1 MKKGVTVGVVAVFFI
16 IVFLMLGPLW
26 TLQEGEQAVL
36 LQFGRIV
43 ATHQQAG
50 LKLKTPVIDRV
61 VKFPE
66 KILSWDGAA
75 QRIPTEENQ
84 FIWVDT
90 TARWR
95 ITDPKLFYESVT
107 STDQAASRLDDII
120 DSEVRKII
128 SRNPLTEAVRNSDV
142 INEIE
147 RRNVFATAGAENEI
161 DDSVIVD
168 TFTQVTFPSI
178 QTGRSRLSDQVL
190 SEARRLIPQF
200 GIELIDVV
208 IRQIKYSDDLTESVY
223 NRMIADRNQIAQAF
237 RSDGEGQKADWLGQ
251 RSRELNVVLSAA
263 RRKAEEI
270 KGDADAQAANI
281 YSEAYNQDPEFY
293 EFWKAIEAYRT
304 LMPRFRKT
312 LTTDAEFFKYL
323 YRKEGQL
330 SRDD

>member
-43 ATHQQAG
+43 ATHQEAG

-190 SEARRLIPQF
+190 TEARRLIPQF
-200 GIELIDVV
+200 GVELIDVI

-223 NRMIADRNQIAQAF
+223 NRMIADRHQIAQAF

-263 RRKAEEI
+263 RRRAEEI

-293 EFWKAIEAYRT
+293 EFWKAIESYRT
-304 LMPRFRKT
+304 LMPRFRKV

>member
-1 MKKGVTVGVVAVFFI
+1 MKKGVTVGVVILFLV

-26 TLQEGEQAVL
+26 VLQEGEQAVL

-43 ATHQQAG
+43 ASHRDAG

-61 VKFPE
+61 VKFPK

-95 ITDPKLFYESVT
+95 IDDPQLFYESVT
-107 STDQAASRLDDII
+107 STNQAASRLDDII
-120 DSEVRKII
+120 DSEVRKTI

-147 RRNVFATAGAENEI
+147 RRNVFATVGADSEI

-168 TFTQVTFPSI
+168 TFTQVTYPAI
-178 QTGRSRLSDQVL
+178 NKGRTELSDEVLTEASRL
-190 SEARRLIPQF
+190 LIQQF

-208 IRQIKYSDDLTESVY
+208 IRQIKYSDDLTESVF
-223 NRMIADRNQIAQAF
+223 NRMIADRQQIAQAF
-237 RSDGEGQKADWLGQ
+237 RSDGEGLKAEWLGN
-251 RSRELNVVLSAA
+251 RERERLEIISE
-263 RRKAEEI
+263 AERASKVI
-270 KGDADAQAANI
+270 RGQADAQAAAI
-281 YSEAYNQDPEFY
+281 YADAYNVDPEFY
-293 EFWKAIEAYRT
+293 AFFKAIEAYRS
-304 LMPRFRKT
+304 LLPNFQKT
-312 LTTDAEFFKYL
+312 LSTEAEFFDYL
-323 YRKEGQL
+323 YDR
-330 SRDD
+330 R

>member
-1 MKKGVTVGVVAVFFI
+1 MKKGVTVGVVAIFLI

-26 TLQEGEQAVL
+26 VLQEGEQAVL

-43 ATHQQAG
+43 ASHQEAG

-61 VKFPE
+61 VKVPK

-95 ITDPKLFYESVT
+95 ISDPALFYESVT
-107 STDQAASRLDDII
+107 SIDQAASRLDDII

-142 INEIE
+142 INQIE
-147 RRNVFATAGAENEI
+147 RRNVFATAGADSEI

-168 TFTQVTFPSI
+168 TFTQITYPAI
-178 QTGRSRLSDQVL
+178 RTGRTMLSDEVL
-190 SEARRLIPQF
+190 TEARRLIADQF

-223 NRMIADRNQIAQAF
+223 NRMIADRQQIAQAF
-237 RSDGEGQKADWLGQ
+237 RSDGEGQKADWLGR
-251 RSRELNVVLSAA
+251 RSRELNVILSEA
-263 RRKAEEI
+263 RRQAEEI

-281 YSEAYNQDPEFY
+281 YAEAYNRDPEFY
-293 EFWKAIEAYRT
+293 EFWKAVEAYRM
-304 LMPRFRKT
+304 LMPKFRKT

-323 YRKEGQL
+323 YNQEGG
-330 SRDD
+330 SGG